1 MREIDN
7 IKRIMDEARM
17 SQRELSQR
25 SGIAHE
31 TISKILNGK
40 YPLSHKLFV
49 KIADGLNVP
58 ISELMEDAI
67 TPITVDVQG
76 YVEYDNQIIK
86 IKSLRQLQKLVHQ
99 IEHETSI
106 LPREVKEIKVQN
118 EMNRKLIKNS
128 IKNNDYEFYI
138 NDFELIQSH
147 DATKVDCWAFKAA
160 SDSKD
165 GIILNLGNQC
175 SGYPFQLNGH
185 VFFTSESA
193 YLCGQ
198 FSNNTEE
205 HKRIQYQLM
214 SEKNGYT
221 AKKRVKNAN
230 KETIRADW
238 DSFRVDWM
246 LYVIW
251 MKCQNKDFAEKL
263 KSLPPSAVIIENSTT
278 VHEGTSSIWGCKNV
292 ELEEARK
299 KVERYTYLQYMK
311 KVRSGKIKMN
321 SQELDALIQSE
332 RDKIQYIGTYSDGR
346 NYMGKILKRCQLA
359 LLNDTEPNINYDLLR
374 SKRIYLLGELLNF

>member
-1 MREIDN
+1 
-7 IKRIMDEARM
+7 MDEARM

-86 IKSLRQLQKLVHQ
+86 IKSLRQLQKLVQQ
-99 IEHETSI
+99 IEYETSI
-106 LPREVKEIKVQN
+106 LPKEVKEIKTLN
-118 EMNRKLIKNS
+118 EQNRKLIKKS
-128 IKNNDYEFYI
+128 TSEKDYEFII
-138 NDFELIQSH
+138 NDFELIQTH
-147 DATKVDCWAFKAA
+147 DATKVDCWAFKTA
-160 SDSKD
+160 SDTKD
-165 GIILNLGNQC
+165 GIVLDLGNQC
-175 SGYPFQLNGH
+175 SGYPFSLHGH
-185 VFFTSESA
+185 MFYTSESA

-205 HKRIQYQLM
+205 HKRIQNQLIY
-214 SEKNGYT
+214 EKNGYT

-230 KETIRADW
+230 KAFIRADW
-238 DSFRVDWM
+238 DSFRAEWM

-251 MKCQNKDFAEKL
+251 AKCQNKDFAEKL
-263 KSLPPSAVIIENSTT
+263 KLLPPNAIIIENSTT
-278 VHEGTSSIWGCKNV
+278 VYEGTSSIWGCKNK
-292 ELEEARK
+292 ELEEARD
-299 KVERYTYLQYMK
+299 KVGRYTSLQYMK
-311 KVRSGKIKMN
+311 KVRNGKIKMN
-321 SQELDALIQSE
+321 NQELDALIQSE
-332 RDKIQYIGTYSDGR
+332 RDKIQYLGTYSDGK

-359 LLNDTEPNINYDLLR
+359 LLNNTEPNIDYDLLR
-374 SKRIYLLGELLNF
+374 TKQIYLSGELLRF

>member
-1 MREIDN
+1 
-7 IKRIMDEARM
+7 MDEAHM
-17 SQRELSQR
+17 SQRELAQR
-25 SGIAHE
+25 SRIAHE

-40 YPLSHKLFV
+40 YPLSHKLLV
-49 KIADGLNVP
+49 KIADGMNIPLC
-58 ISELMEDAI
+58 ELMDGE
-67 TPITVDVQG
+67 TVPITVGVQG
-76 YVEYDNQIIK
+76 YIEYDDEIIK
-86 IKSLRQLQKLVHQ
+86 IKSFRQLQKLVQQ
-99 IEHETSI
+99 IEYETSI
-106 LPREVKEIKVQN
+106 LPKEVKEIKTLN
-118 EMNRKLIKNS
+118 EQNRKLIKKS
-128 IKNNDYEFYI
+128 TSEKDYEFII
-138 NDFELIQSH
+138 NDFELIQTH
-147 DATKVDCWAFKAA
+147 DATKMDCWAFKTA
-160 SDSKD
+160 SDTKD
-165 GIILNLGNQC
+165 GIVLDLGNQC
-175 SGYPFQLNGH
+175 SGYPFEMNGH

-332 RDKIQYIGTYSDGR
+332 RDKIQYIGTYSDGK

-359 LLNDTEPNINYDLLR
+359 LLDNTEPSIDYELLR
-374 SKRIYLLGELLNF
+374 TKQIYLFGELLRF